1 MQYIRYEEKGKIAE
15 IVLNRPDSY
24 NALNEQ
30 MLREL
35 ENACV
40 MAADSEA
47 LIVLLRGEG
56 RGFSAGGDIQMMTSD
71 HDSGEYERLMKMI
84 ESITLTL
91 YDMKKIVIAAIHGAA
106 AGLGLSFALCADVVL
121 AEENARLA
129 MNFIGIGLVPDGGGH
144 YLLMRR
150 VGEIEAKKLIWSGEK
165 LPAEKAVRLKL
176 ADGLFSGG
184 PSEGAQPY
192 IDRLLHAPLSA
203 MIETKAIYQS
213 LHISRLKDVL
223 SLERKAQENMRKTDD
238 HKEGIRAFLDKRTPQ
253 FNR

>member
-15 IVLNRPDSY
+15 IVLNRPDNY

-47 LIVLLRGEG
+47 LIVLCGEG

-91 YDMKKIVIAAIHGAA
+91 YDMKNCDSRHPRSRGGAR
-106 AGLGLSFALCADVVL
+106 
-121 AEENARLA
+121 AEFR
-129 MNFIGIGLVPDGGGH
+129 
-144 YLLMRR
+144 
-150 VGEIEAKKLIWSGEK
+150 
-165 LPAEKAVRLKL
+165 AVRRCGARRRKRPTR
-176 ADGLFSGG
+176 DEFHRHRIGSRRWRPLF
-184 PSEGAQPY
+184 
-192 IDRLLHAPLSA
+192 IN
-203 MIETKAIYQS
+203 ET
-213 LHISRLKDVL
+213 R
-223 SLERKAQENMRKTDD
+223 R
-238 HKEGIRAFLDKRTPQ
+238 
-253 FNR
+253 

>member
-1 MQYIRYEEKGKIAE
+1 MQYIRYEEKGKMAE
-15 IVLNRPDSY
+15 IVLNRPGSY

-56 RGFSAGGDIQMMTSD
+56 RGFSAGGDIQMMTSN
-71 HDSGEYERLMKMI
+71 HDPEEYERFMKMI

-165 LPAEKAVRLKL
+165 LPAEKAVELKL
-176 ADGLFSGG
+176 ADGLFSGD
-184 PSEGAQPY
+184 PAAGAKPY
-192 IDRLLHAPLSA
+192 IDRLLHAPLAA

-238 HKEGIRAFLDKRTPQ
+238 HKEGIRAFLEKRTPQ

>member
-1 MQYIRYEEKGKIAE
+1 MEYIQYEEKGKIAE
-15 IVLNRPDSY
+15 IILNRPDSY

-35 ENACV
+35 ENACI
-40 MAADSEA
+40 MAAESDA

-56 RGFSAGGDIQMMTSD
+56 RGFSAGGDIQMMTSA
-71 HDSGEYERLMKMI
+71 HDAGQYERLMKMI

-121 AEENARLA
+121 AEQNARLA

-150 VGEIEAKKLIWSGEK
+150 VGEMEAKKLIWSGEK
-165 LPAEKAVRLKL
+165 LPAEEAVRKKL
-176 ADGLFSGG
+176 ADGLFSGD
-184 PSEGAQPY
+184 PKTGAKPY
-192 IDRLLHAPLSA
+192 IDRLLNAPLSA
-203 MIETKAIYQS
+203 MIETKAIYNS
-213 LHISRLKDVL
+213 LHMNRLKDVL

-238 HKEGIRAFLDKRTPQ
+238 HKEGIRAFLEKRTPQ

>member
-47 LIVLLRGEG
+47 LIVLYGEG

-91 YDMKKIVIAAIHGAA
+91 YDMKK
-106 AGLGLSFALCADVVL
+106 L
-121 AEENARLA
+121 
-129 MNFIGIGLVPDGGGH
+129 
-144 YLLMRR
+144 
-150 VGEIEAKKLIWSGEK
+150 
-165 LPAEKAVRLKL
+165 
-176 ADGLFSGG
+176 
-184 PSEGAQPY
+184 
-192 IDRLLHAPLSA
+192 
-203 MIETKAIYQS
+203 
-213 LHISRLKDVL
+213 
-223 SLERKAQENMRKTDD
+223 
-238 HKEGIRAFLDKRTPQ
+238 
-253 FNR
+253 

>member
-1 MQYIRYEEKGKIAE
+1 
-15 IVLNRPDSY
+15 RPDSY

-106 AGLGLSFALCADVVL
+106 AGLGLSFAL
-121 AEENARLA
+121 
-129 MNFIGIGLVPDGGGH
+129 
-144 YLLMRR
+144 
-150 VGEIEAKKLIWSGEK
+150 
-165 LPAEKAVRLKL
+165 
-176 ADGLFSGG
+176 
-184 PSEGAQPY
+184 
-192 IDRLLHAPLSA
+192 
-203 MIETKAIYQS
+203 
-213 LHISRLKDVL
+213 
-223 SLERKAQENMRKTDD
+223 
-238 HKEGIRAFLDKRTPQ
+238 
-253 FNR
+253 